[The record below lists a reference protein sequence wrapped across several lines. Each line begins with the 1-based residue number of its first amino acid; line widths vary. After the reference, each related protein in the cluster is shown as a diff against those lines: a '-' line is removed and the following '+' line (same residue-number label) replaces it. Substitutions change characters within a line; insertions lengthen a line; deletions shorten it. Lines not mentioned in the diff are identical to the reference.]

1 MFNTHVCVDVPFSN
15 SIGIALENRFD
26 YLAHVIGTLP
36 FNNIR
41 IICTQILD
49 SKMTLSKHTNIY
61 TY

>member
-1 MFNTHVCVDVPFSN
+1 MFYTHVCVDVPFPN

-49 SKMTLSKHTNIY
+49 SKMTLS
-61 TY
+61 